1 MLQLRLPQPL
11 HAWCVLLRVLAVA
24 LDGARI
30 TKRAVLRSS
39 INAMVFSQH
48 NTFCVTGCY

>member
-1 MLQLRLPQPL
+1 MLQLRLLQPF

-39 INAMVFSQH
+39 INAMDVSQH
-48 NTFCVTGCY
+48 NTFGVAGCY